1 MGSPSGPVFA
11 AIFKVELET
20 LIAPALG
27 NMVLN
32 WKRFADDLIGYVKNG
47 RMDLISK
54 LHSFNTNLHLT
65 SEENRLLFLDV
76 LLIRNRGNRKRPVAG
91 NGLRTLIA
99 LFGCP
104 KNIF

>member
-32 WKRFADDLIGYVKNG
+32 QERFADDLIGYVKNG
-47 RMDLISK
+47 KDGS
-54 LHSFNTNLHLT
+54 
-65 SEENRLLFLDV
+65 
-76 LLIRNRGNRKRPVAG
+76 
-91 NGLRTLIA
+91 
-99 LFGCP
+99 
-104 KNIF
+104 NIKA

>member
-1 MGSPSGPVFA
+1 MGSPSGPVLA

-47 RMDLISK
+47 RIDLISK
-54 LHSFNTNLHLT
+54 LHSFHTNLHLT
-65 SEENRLLFLDV
+65 FEENKLLFLDV
-76 LLIRNRGNRKRPVAG
+76 LLIRNRGNRKRPVA
-91 NGLRTLIA
+91 
-99 LFGCP
+99 
-104 KNIF
+104 

>member
-47 RMDLISK
+47 RIDLISK
-54 LHSFNTNLHLT
+54 LHCFHTNLHLT
-65 SEENRLLFLDV
+65 SEENKLLFLDV
-76 LLIRNRGNRKRPVAG
+76 LLIRNRGNRKRPVA
-91 NGLRTLIA
+91 
-99 LFGCP
+99 
-104 KNIF
+104 